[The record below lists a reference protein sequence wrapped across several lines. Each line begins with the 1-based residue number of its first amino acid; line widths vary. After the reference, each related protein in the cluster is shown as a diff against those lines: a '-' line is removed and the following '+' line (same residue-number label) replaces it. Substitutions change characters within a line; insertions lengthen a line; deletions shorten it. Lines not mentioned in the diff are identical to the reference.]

1 MNLPA
6 EVEEL
11 IASLK
16 RQIAALQAEVADLR
30 RQLGQDSSN
39 SSKPPSSDGLKK
51 KPRIAGSLRG
61 RSGKASGGRK
71 GHPGATVRQV
81 PDPDHVVR
89 HEASACCHCRSPL
102 EPKSASGIEKRQVFD
117 LPERPLV
124 VTDNQALI
132 YRCGHCRGQT
142 QAA

>member
-16 RQIAALQAEVADLR
+16 RQIVALQAEVADLR

-39 SSKPPSSDGLKK
+39 SAKPPAGDGLKK

-61 RSGKASGGRK
+61 RSGKASGGQK
-71 GHPGATVRQV
+71 GHRGGTLRQV
-81 PDPDHVVR
+81 ADPDHVVG
-89 HEASACCHCRSPL
+89 HEASGCCHCGLPL
-102 EPKSASGIEKRQVFD
+102 EPKSAAGVEKRQVLD
-117 LPERPLV
+117 LADRPLV
-124 VTDNQALI
+124 VT
-132 YRCGHCRGQT
+132 
-142 QAA
+142 

>member
-1 MNLPA
+1 MSLPA

-61 RSGKASGGRK
+61 RSGKASGGQK
-71 GHPGATVRQV
+71 GHKGGTLRQV
-81 PDPDHVVR
+81 RSRSCGWARGQLLVPLPFAARTQVGDRGRGGPRCGPSPTSDR
-89 HEASACCHCRSPL
+89 RSP
-102 EPKSASGIEKRQVFD
+102 
-117 LPERPLV
+117 
-124 VTDNQALI
+124 
-132 YRCGHCRGQT
+132 
-142 QAA
+142 